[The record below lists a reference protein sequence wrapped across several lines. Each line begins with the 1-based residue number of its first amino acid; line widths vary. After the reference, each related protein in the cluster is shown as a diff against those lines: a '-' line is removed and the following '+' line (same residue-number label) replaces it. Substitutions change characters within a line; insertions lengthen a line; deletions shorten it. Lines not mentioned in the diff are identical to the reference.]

1 MSDDAPSATA
11 NQSSPLAVFVATC
24 VCVWFHVAFDF
35 HLESKHCLVCIFAY
49 LVVFDLHQDRATG
62 PLDWG
67 PCGPLF
73 PTSWVGGSKA
83 RGNRRRP
90 ARGTQWEKGRGE
102 HAFHF
107 LPPPFLFVS
116 FRLSVFCFLYF
127 FAAFF
132 CLFRGMRNEIRAPH
146 LCVLRTL
153 GVLALILFIFI
164 FFGGWGSIGRAGD
177 RALRQ
182 QGKNKE
188 TQKRGNKKEQEQQK
202 TKKERNEKT
211 K

>member
-1 MSDDAPSATA
+1 MSDDAQSATA

-90 ARGTQWEKGRGE
+90 ARGTQWEKEEASTPSISCPRRFCLSPFVFLCF
-102 HAFHF
+102 ASCTF
-107 LPPPFLFVS
+107 LPL
-116 FRLSVFCFLYF
+116 
-127 FAAFF
+127 FF

-164 FFGGWGSIGRAGD
+164 FFWGVGFDWACWRSSTETTTRQEQGD
-177 RALRQ
+177 TETGEQKRTRTT
-182 QGKNKE
+182 KNKE
-188 TQKRGNKKEQEQQK
+188 RKK
-202 TKKERNEKT
+202 
-211 K
+211 